1 MCLYYFCSVSVAEWP
16 PLKEIAAHSVDNM
29 FSRILT
35 IFNITHVVIPC
46 FGFEGWIKILIA
58 TVPDFYILFE
68 MPRRQRSANAVKAQC
83 ERRDST
89 VRAM

>member
-1 MCLYYFCSVSVAEWP
+1 
-16 PLKEIAAHSVDNM
+16 M

-58 TVPDFYILFE
+58 TVPDIYKVIFFE
-68 MPRRQRSANAVKAQC
+68 MPRRQRSANALKAQC

-89 VRAM
+89 VQAM